1 MYVFLDTETTGVP
14 SSRDAMPESVRQWP
28 RLVQVAWAAYG
39 EGGSCLTVEAHLVYP
54 TDFAIPAAAT
64 RIHGISTA
72 RAESEGLALGWV
84 MDRFLRATREHG
96 RILVGHNVGF
106 DRNVI
111 AAEMY
116 RLGYSKASV
125 EMEFGAM
132 RDLCLMRTTATYC
145 RIPGRFG
152 KAKYPTLAELHQ
164 KLFGDKPRLCH
175 TAPADV
181 ETTARCLPLLG
192 ESRPGRCRSWV
203 PSATLPLHGC
213 SGRWSCPAGRAERA
227 RAWPGRLSR
236 VSGR

>member
-1 MYVFLDTETTGVP
+1 MC
-14 SSRDAMPESVRQWP
+14 QWP

-39 EGGSCLTVEAHLVYP
+39 EQGNCLTAEAHLVYP
-54 TDFAIPAAAT
+54 TDFTIPVAAT

-72 RAESEGLALGWV
+72 RAKLEGLALGWV
-84 MDRFLRATREHG
+84 VDRVLRATREHG

-116 RLGYSKASV
+116 RVGYSKATV

-132 RDLCLMRTTATYC
+132 RHLCLMRSAATYC

-152 KAKYPTLAELHQ
+152 KAKYPTLVELHQ

-181 ETTARCLPLLG
+181 ETTARCFFRLRELG
-192 ESRPGRCRSWV
+192 VIG
-203 PSATLPLHGC
+203 
-213 SGRWSCPAGRAERA
+213 
-227 RAWPGRLSR
+227 
-236 VSGR
+236 

>member
-14 SSRDAMPESVRQWP
+14 RGRRAMPPSMCQWP

-39 EGGSCLTVEAHLVYP
+39 EEGSCLTVEAHLVYP

-72 RAESEGLALGWV
+72 RAKLEGLALGWV
-84 MDRFLRATREHG
+84 IERFLRTTREHG
-96 RILVGHNVGF
+96 RVLVGHNVAF

-111 AAEMY
+111 AAEMC
-116 RLGYSKASV
+116 RLGYSKAMV

-132 RDLCLMRTTATYC
+132 RHLCLMRTTVTYC
-145 RIPGRFG
+145 RILGRFG

-181 ETTARCLPLLG
+181 EATARCFFRLRELG
-192 ESRPGRCRSWV
+192 VIG
-203 PSATLPLHGC
+203 
-213 SGRWSCPAGRAERA
+213 
-227 RAWPGRLSR
+227 
-236 VSGR
+236 

>member
-14 SSRDAMPESVRQWP
+14 RSRSAMPASMCQWP

-39 EGGSCLTVEAHLVYP
+39 EEGSCLTVEAHLVYP

-72 RAESEGLALGWV
+72 RAKLEGLALGWV
-84 MDRFLRATREHG
+84 MEHFLRVIREHG

-106 DRNVI
+106 DRSVI

-116 RLGYSKASV
+116 RLGYSKTTV
-125 EMEFGAM
+125 EMEFGSM
-132 RDLCLMRTTATYC
+132 RQICLMRTTATYC
-145 RIPGRFG
+145 CIRGRFG

-164 KLFGDKPRLCH
+164 KLFGAKPHLSH

-181 ETTARCLPLLG
+181 ETTARCFFRLRELG
-192 ESRPGRCRSWV
+192 VIG
-203 PSATLPLHGC
+203 
-213 SGRWSCPAGRAERA
+213 
-227 RAWPGRLSR
+227 
-236 VSGR
+236 